1 MSGGIAGSGYDF
13 DREIDRTGTASL
25 KYDGRQSMFGA
36 QEVIPLWVADMDFA
50 APPAVIL
57 ALSERAAHPVY
68 GYTVFPESFYEALED
83 WLKGRHGWQIQREWI
98 MVCPGVVP
106 SLHAVVTAFSEPDT
120 SVIVQPPVYF
130 PFFSAVTSTGRELV
144 QNPLRL
150 QNGRY
155 EIDYDHLE
163 RCAEGARLL
172 LLCSPHNPVGRVWS
186 EDELESI
193 LQIAEKHDLVIF
205 SDEIH
210 ADLVYPAKRHT
221 VLSALAEVSAGSK
234 TSVITAVAPSK
245 TFNIPGLN
253 LSVLV
258 VPNPEHRKKLSQTF
272 DMMHVSASNPFSIV
286 AFEAAYRE
294 GRAWLDELLVYL
306 QKTRDFVGE
315 FLSAHVPE
323 IRLIDPEGT
332 YLLWLDCRALM
343 AALGFND
350 MQLRRFFV
358 HEAGVGM
365 SPGTLFGSAGSG
377 FMRMNIGAPRRSIEV
392 ALENISKAIK
402 SARHE
407 NDSDAKS
414 LDTGIP

>member
-1 MSGGIAGSGYDF
+1 LSGNQGSSHDF
-13 DREIDRTGTASL
+13 DCEIDRTGTASL
-25 KYDGRQSMFGA
+25 KYDGRQNMFGA
-36 QEVIPLWVADMDFA
+36 EEVIPLWVADMDFA
-50 APPAVIL
+50 APPAVTL

-83 WLKGRHGWQIQREWI
+83 WLRGRHRWQIQREWI

-106 SLHAVVTAFSEPDT
+106 SLYAAVTAFADPGA

-144 QNPLRL
+144 QNPLCL
-150 QNGRY
+150 QKGRY

-186 EDELESI
+186 EDELECI
-193 LQIAEKHDLVIF
+193 LHIAEKHDLVIF

-210 ADLVYPAKRHT
+210 ADLVYPEKRHT
-221 VLSALAEVSAGSK
+221 VLSALAQASAKNNTG
-234 TSVITAVAPSK
+234 VLTAVAPSK

-258 VPNPEHRKKLSQTF
+258 VPDPEHRKKLSQTF
-272 DMMHVSASNPFSIV
+272 DTMHVSASNPFSIV
-286 AFEAAYRE
+286 AFEAAYRG
-294 GRAWLDELLVYL
+294 GRVWLDELLVYL

-315 FLSAHVPE
+315 FLAAHVPE
-323 IRLIDPEGT
+323 IRLIQPEGT

-343 AALGFND
+343 TALGFND
-350 MQLRRFFV
+350 VQLRHFFV
-358 HEAGVGM
+358 HKAGVGM
-365 SPGTLFGSAGSG
+365 SPGTLFGAAGSG
-377 FMRMNIGAPRRSIEV
+377 FMRMNIGAPHPTIKA
-392 ALENISKAIK
+392 ALENIAKAIK
-402 SARHE
+402 HARHE
-407 NDSDAKS
+407 NDFEAKS
-414 LDTGIP
+414 LNAGIS